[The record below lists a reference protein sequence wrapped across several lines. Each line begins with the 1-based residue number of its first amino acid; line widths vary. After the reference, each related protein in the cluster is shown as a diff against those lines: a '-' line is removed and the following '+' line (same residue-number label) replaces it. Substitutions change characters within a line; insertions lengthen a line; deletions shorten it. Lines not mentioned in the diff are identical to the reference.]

1 MEKNEISASAAPA
14 PSQDSDLE
22 NGEKLSIGSRLK
34 QWNTRIESLSGFEQG
49 GITRILP
56 EQRHPSSV
64 KGDIQML
71 LLWLSANVS
80 INNLA
85 VGLLGPLLFGLGF
98 LDSSLC
104 AVFGAS
110 LGAVSTAYMS
120 IWGPQSGCR
129 TMVRAVQRVEAISIL
144 TLIERLSVAFSWDI
158 IPRKSARYSIS
169 F

>member
-1 MEKNEISASAAPA
+1 MEKKEMSATSAPQQFETADIENDLA
-14 PSQDSDLE
+14 PS
-22 NGEKLSIGSRLK
+22 NIHATEKSSRLVSVRSRLK

-49 GITRILP
+49 GITRIP
-56 EQRHPSSV
+56 PDKRHTPSFSGYV
-64 KGDIQML
+64 QML

-85 VGLLGPLLFGLGF
+85 VGLLGPLLFNLGF

-104 AVFGAS
+104 AVFGAA

-129 TMVRAVQRVEAISIL
+129 TMVNIWP
-144 TLIERLSVAFSWDI
+144 F
-158 IPRKSARYSIS
+158 
-169 F
+169 